1 MRQKLITLCPNTWD
15 LAAKKTNFSA
25 WVRDQL
31 RSERNRMAISGPKMW
46 TECVYQCGR
55 ARQPGY
61 VCCNTCIPVSLKY
74 NDEDMILTA
83 TFNED
88 E

>member
-1 MRQKLITLCPNTWD
+1 MRQKLITLDPTSWD
-15 LAAKKTNFSA
+15 LAAKKSNFSQ

-31 RSERNRMAISGPKMW
+31 RSERNRMVGNHSVEQERKKKQ
-46 TECVYQCGR
+46 CVYGCGR
-55 ARQPGY
+55 LKAPGY

-74 NDEDMILTA
+74 NDEEMMSND
-83 TFNED
+83 D